1 MKKAASGEFHADLGV
16 KIRISKVEGSEVRY
30 ESQIYGLV
38 GIVDAILLCEIE
50 DPLGN
55 KKELSIPFELKTGKH
70 IKDSY
75 EI

>member
-1 MKKAASGEFHADLGV
+1 MPDLGV
-16 KIRISKVEGSEVRY
+16 QIRLKRVQSTETRYDSELW
-30 ESQIYGLV
+30 GLV
-38 GIVDAILLCEIE
+38 GIVDAIIVCEIE

-70 IKDSY
+70 IKPGY